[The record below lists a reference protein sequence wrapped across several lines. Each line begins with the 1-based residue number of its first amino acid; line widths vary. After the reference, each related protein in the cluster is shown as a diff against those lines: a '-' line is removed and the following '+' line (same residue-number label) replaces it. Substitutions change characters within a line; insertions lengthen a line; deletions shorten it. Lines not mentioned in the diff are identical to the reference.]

1 MSQETPT
8 TIHGLKQKSFF
19 KLPSFH
25 PTKTYRKYN
34 KRAFLGENN
43 KALFIQTGAH
53 SLIKTPTSPLKI
65 KTPKYGDSTAE
76 QVTFLKYK
84 TKDEIISSTYCKFAE
99 RVLLIELNSRHR
111 TYNLIVL
118 DDALKHISSVKLI
131 KGTFALSVIAYE
143 AQSSILIVY
152 NDFIESFSFSY
163 GNKFLISN
171 MSHES
176 QGQNQR
182 IESADTSLNE
192 SGLSRATTFGNSS
205 GISGYSNSP
214 YYFENINRPGMLI
227 LDHHETLVDIKL
239 QPHLAKLWLCY
250 HYKVVIYNLLT
261 REIEKIFD
269 MSVLTHKTQI
279 HNLLLFSPMFC
290 DKEKTLF
297 VTSDLSGS
305 MKIWSYHTNQ
315 DEPAGSLKM
324 EGLLLSKSG
333 TEFIDI
339 ELFNLQ
345 KEIPLILSQSE
356 TSLTLWDTIS
366 NEAISEI
373 SLQEPILP
381 YPAKFPNQSCL
392 LSDVDGIF
400 LFYLDNEDL
409 FGTFVEFDKVIDTL
423 AIIESNTSKMA
434 SVYSEI
440 LNISRTIINQDDRNV
455 YILETSPVCQCVNMV
470 SNCDEN
476 LVGGDSNQSQNS
488 RKLFTKLN
496 SIKHSI
502 NWEIL
507 MTIDD
512 ASTIKIY
519 DTSKYQE
526 NLLATHFIENT
537 TTGILY
543 EHIIE
548 LDYAIAYHQDRLN
561 GDTEEAKK
569 ALSKPYCDSTNQIF
583 GILGNDKG
591 QISVINILTGRVQTS
606 SKALENE
613 NYKIDEISISNRTI
627 RDYQNMP
634 FLSAFCKTS
643 TKILLF
649 KLYATVEE
657 CLVPQSQLELNFPPK
672 LVEFCSYDQLAIS
685 ITDTKNFSN
694 IITFY
699 DVRSNKRLDHKPEYD
714 HIQEVSDVCSCPS
727 LNIILTA
734 SLDGVI
740 TVWDSSSNGKFL
752 ARLVTNKKILEICI
766 VATTGDIV
774 FKSKANVLRKGGN
787 DGSCVR
793 TILLVFWGC

>member
-305 MKIWSYHTNQ
+305 MKIWSY
-315 DEPAGSLKM
+315 P
-324 EGLLLSKSG
+324 
-333 TEFIDI
+333 
-339 ELFNLQ
+339 
-345 KEIPLILSQSE
+345 
-356 TSLTLWDTIS
+356 
-366 NEAISEI
+366 
-373 SLQEPILP
+373 
-381 YPAKFPNQSCL
+381 
-392 LSDVDGIF
+392 
-400 LFYLDNEDL
+400 
-409 FGTFVEFDKVIDTL
+409 
-423 AIIESNTSKMA
+423 
-434 SVYSEI
+434 
-440 LNISRTIINQDDRNV
+440 
-455 YILETSPVCQCVNMV
+455 
-470 SNCDEN
+470 
-476 LVGGDSNQSQNS
+476 
-488 RKLFTKLN
+488 
-496 SIKHSI
+496 
-502 NWEIL
+502 
-507 MTIDD
+507 
-512 ASTIKIY
+512 
-519 DTSKYQE
+519 
-526 NLLATHFIENT
+526 
-537 TTGILY
+537 
-543 EHIIE
+543 
-548 LDYAIAYHQDRLN
+548 
-561 GDTEEAKK
+561 
-569 ALSKPYCDSTNQIF
+569 
-583 GILGNDKG
+583 
-591 QISVINILTGRVQTS
+591 
-606 SKALENE
+606 
-613 NYKIDEISISNRTI
+613 
-627 RDYQNMP
+627 
-634 FLSAFCKTS
+634 
-643 TKILLF
+643 
-649 KLYATVEE
+649 
-657 CLVPQSQLELNFPPK
+657 
-672 LVEFCSYDQLAIS
+672 
-685 ITDTKNFSN
+685 
-694 IITFY
+694 
-699 DVRSNKRLDHKPEYD
+699 
-714 HIQEVSDVCSCPS
+714 
-727 LNIILTA
+727 
-734 SLDGVI
+734 
-740 TVWDSSSNGKFL
+740 
-752 ARLVTNKKILEICI
+752 
-766 VATTGDIV
+766 
-774 FKSKANVLRKGGN
+774 
-787 DGSCVR
+787 
-793 TILLVFWGC
+793 